1 MRRARF
7 GKTGQNRS
15 TQQPSRNVLL
25 CLFVLALASLS
36 CISIQM
42 QLFFTEE
49 GKDSGVAYITL
60 TMPDALAHSD
70 SNPANKIVSDL
81 QKQGWLFVESK
92 SVGGGK
98 VAVTAHKPFGGDNAP
113 LQDILPGAT
122 FTVEEANDPAKAGSY
137 LYIFQADLDQS
148 QLDQLWQMMQKGS
161 QQGISVDPGKFGV
174 PGEIQA
180 YSAEEVQAII
190 NTFGPP
196 TYRLELKMPGNTPV
210 DAGPA
215 WKNGNTWMSGT
226 EPILVYAWKPGNPI
240 QASLTAAK
248 RYLPEAASPPEN
260 PAGDNQSGG
269 ENAGQEAAG
278 AESGDGAASGNEAS
292 SEQPATLGSAF
303 LELLIYQDLTLLEQ
317 MPGWSQL
324 NLDQQAALTTLAD
337 SLIEISETQQA
348 ALNQDRANLLQ
359 EQRVQAQLELAVSE
373 HYQNLQQI
381 YQVINR
387 ERLRETGGDQAS
399 WLADRVHDLQ
409 RLNTRSIK
417 TLSEVIKWYQN
428 PADYYTSQVQDKA
441 KDVAF
446 GGKTYEEALQE
457 ILKET
462 ERLGNAPAIVHY
474 GFYAQA
480 YQQALSTSGDPAQAH
495 QQAMEMLR
503 QALAN
508 PSDDL
513 IAGDRN
519 GWRLFTA
526 WDAHYLNYEAQPGG
540 IYDRAFQQLGGRYDP
555 GVSR

>member
-7 GKTGQNRS
+7 GKTGQNRN
-15 TQQPSRNVLL
+15 TQKPSRKILL
-25 CLFVLALASLS
+25 CVFVLALASLS
-36 CISIQM
+36 CISVQM

-49 GKDSGVAYITL
+49 GKDSGVAYVTIT
-60 TMPDALAHSD
+60 MAEALANTD
-70 SNPANKIVSDL
+70 TKPVNKLVSDL
-81 QKQGWLFVESK
+81 QNQGWLSVESNF
-92 SVGGGK
+92 VGGGK

-122 FTVEEANDPAKAGSY
+122 FTVEEASDPAKAGSY
-137 LYIFQADLDQS
+137 LYMFQADLDQS
-148 QLDQLWQMMQKGS
+148 QLEQLWQMMQKGS
-161 QQGISVDPGKFGV
+161 QQGISVDPGNFGM

-180 YSAEEVQAII
+180 YSAEEVQAAI

-196 TYRLELKMPGNTPV
+196 TYRLELKLPGNTPV

-226 EPILVYAWKPGNPI
+226 EPILVYAWKPGDPVK
-240 QASLTAAK
+240 ASLTAAK

-260 PAGDNQSGG
+260 PSGDNESGG

-278 AESGDGAASGNEAS
+278 AASENEAIG
-292 SEQPATLGSAF
+292 EQPATLGSAF

-324 NLDQQAALTTLAD
+324 TLDQQAALTALAD
-337 SLIEISETQQA
+337 SLIDISDSQQA
-348 ALNQDRANLLQ
+348 ALNQDRAALLQ
-359 EQRVQAQLELAVSE
+359 AQRVQSQLELAVSE

-387 ERLRETGGDQAS
+387 ERLRDSGGDQAS
-399 WLADRVHDLQ
+399 WLADRVRDLQ

-417 TLSEVIKWYQN
+417 TLSQIIKWYQD
-428 PADYYTSQVQDKA
+428 PADYYTSQVQDNA

-480 YQQALSTSGDPAQAH
+480 YQQALNAGSDPAQAH
-495 QQAMEMLR
+495 QQAMQKLR
-503 QALAN
+503 QALAD

-513 IAGDRN
+513 IDGDRN
-519 GWRLFTA
+519 GMRLFTA
-526 WDAHYLNYEAQPGG
+526 WDDHYLNYEAQPGG